1 MAMAFKKFRFGE
13 LDAETLARV
22 ASALELDESKCV
34 RFLIHAKAR
43 EMGLET
49 ARDRV
54 AARAIDPEPAP
65 VMPAPM
71 PAPKRRKKRRA
82 S

>member
-43 EMGLET
+43 EMGLDSSRE
-49 ARDRV
+49 RV

-65 VMPAPM
+65 VPM
-71 PAPKRRKKRRA
+71 PAPKASRRKKRRA